1 MENRRDTSRQLAD
14 ILLDVMRNENI
25 THNMLNSRAASL
37 WALIVGPTVN
47 RATKSVH
54 VNNGVMYVEL
64 TSSLLRQELMMIRT
78 EIMNRI
84 NKACGEGVVKEI
96 VFR

>member
-25 THNMLNSRAASL
+25 THNMLNSQAASL
-37 WALIVGPTVN
+37 WEIIVGPTAN

-54 VNNGVMYVEL
+54 VSNGVMYVEL
-64 TSSLLRQELMMIRT
+64 TSSLLRQELMMIRS

-84 NKACGEGVVKEI
+84 NKACGDGVVKEI